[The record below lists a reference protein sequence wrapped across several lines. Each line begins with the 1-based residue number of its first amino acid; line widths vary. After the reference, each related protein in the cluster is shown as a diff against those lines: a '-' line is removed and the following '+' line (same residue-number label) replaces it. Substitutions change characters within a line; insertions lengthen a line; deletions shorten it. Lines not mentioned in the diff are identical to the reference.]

1 MLSRGEIGVV
11 GLTGKRKK
19 RSSRSGLGS
28 PAGEGD
34 SPVSE
39 ESGSVS
45 EYLSR
50 AGHVQSCLKPGGP
63 SPKAKYS
70 LETDRGRVL

>member
-1 MLSRGEIGVV
+1 MIPRVEAIESGGAQTEVVARQRRGSRAHE
-11 GLTGKRKK
+11 KAHKK

-39 ESGSVS
+39 ESGSAS

-50 AGHVQSCLKPGGP
+50 AGHV
-63 SPKAKYS
+63 
-70 LETDRGRVL
+70 